1 MTRTPFRLLV
11 LALTWALSA
20 LVLTA
25 PAQAAA
31 PYCGITWGSL
41 AKQAGNS
48 APGSEGDDLAAV
60 RAGRHSCY
68 DRLVLDITG
77 TTRVD
82 SWRVEYV
89 PEVRQ
94 DGSDAAVPLRGGAFL
109 QITVGAHGETFHP
122 ANRNELASVAGFTT
136 FRQVAWAGAYE
147 GYSGVGLGVRA
158 KLPFRVV
165 TLAGPGNSARV
176 AIDVAHRW

>member
-25 PAQAAA
+25 PAHAAE

-77 TTRVD
+77 TTHVN

-89 PEVRQ
+89 PTVRQ
-94 DGSDAAVPLRGGAFL
+94 DGSGAVVQGSPRSSFVLLRVPDGARVREELRGQGWA
-109 QITVGAHGETFHP
+109 VRRGDTFP
-122 ANRNELASVAGFTT
+122 
-136 FRQVAWAGAYE
+136 
-147 GYSGVGLGVRA
+147 GLTA
-158 KLPFRVV
+158 DHL
-165 TLAGPGNSARV
+165 RV
-176 AIDVAHRW
+176 AVREPAVSRAFAAALIQILRRPGASTGDRTES